1 MFDFISNMFTHKKTN
16 RRTNRRTKRTI
27 KRRTRKGGNFLLTN
41 ITFVLQF

>member
-16 RRTNRRTKRTI
+16 RRTRRAPRTKRTI

-41 ITFVLQF
+41 IIAE

>member
-16 RRTNRRTKRTI
+16 CRTRRSRSSVRKTI

-41 ITFVLQF
+41 IIT

>member
-41 ITFVLQF
+41 IIT